1 MSTADS
7 NIRKFPGTELPEQT
21 LTASKNW
28 HNFCEHKKISL
39 DDHSRTVRCAACDQV
54 FDPFDFLQK
63 EVTRLQRA
71 WEDHKHV
78 QRSLNDLRDGVES
91 LKKEEAR
98 LKARIRTAKAKVAP
112 VIDMRNREL

>member
-1 MSTADS
+1 MSSPDS
-7 NIRKFPGTELPEQT
+7 NIRKFPGNELPEQT
-21 LTASKNW
+21 LTATKNW

-63 EVTRLQRA
+63 EVARLQRA

-78 QRSLNDLRDGVES
+78 QKSLNDLRDGVE
-91 LKKEEAR
+91 EEAR

-112 VIDMRNREL
+112 VIDVRNREL

>member
-1 MSTADS
+1 MAHDT
-7 NIRKFPGTELPEQT
+7 NIRHFPSTEIPEQT
-21 LTASKNW
+21 LTANKNW

-54 FDPFDFLQK
+54 FDPFDFLRK

-78 QRSLNDLRDGVES
+78 QKSLNDLRDGVES
-91 LKKEEAR
+91 LKKEESR
-98 LKARIRTAKAKVAP
+98 LKARIKTAKAKVAP
-112 VIDMRNREL
+112 VIDVRNRAL

>member
-1 MSTADS
+1 MTRSDECVS
-7 NIRKFPGTELPEQT
+7 MLSKFSSRNLSPRQV
-21 LTASKNW
+21 SKSSSRDR
-28 HNFCEHKKISL
+28 I
-39 DDHSRTVRCAACDQV
+39 SRTVRCAACDQV

-63 EVTRLQRA
+63 EVNRLQRA

-78 QRSLNDLRDGVES
+78 QKSLNDLRDGVES

-112 VIDMRNREL
+112 VIDLRNREL

>member
-1 MSTADS
+1 MLSGA
-7 NIRKFPGTELPEQT
+7 L
-21 LTASKNW
+21 
-28 HNFCEHKKISL
+28 
-39 DDHSRTVRCAACDQV
+39 
-54 FDPFDFLQK
+54 FDPFDFLQR
-63 EVTRLQRA
+63 VVARLQRA

-112 VIDMRNREL
+112 VGSPALSQSTPAWLTSSATQPCGR

>member
-1 MSTADS
+1 MSTPDS

-21 LTASKNW
+21 LTAYKNW

-78 QRSLNDLRDGVES
+78 QKSLNDLRDGVES

-112 VIDMRNREL
+112 VIDLRNREL